1 MSLRALRVLVTAT
14 GSPGG
19 PRLVRALRENG
30 ERTLE
35 VIGTDISDHSAG
47 RFLCDEFHV
56 VPRGDDPAFAETL
69 AELAA
74 RTGVDCV
81 LPTSSSEV
89 LALAQGREHFAMP
102 LLVADAAGIA
112 RCQDKQATTIAATRA
127 GVPIPETHLVT
138 TPEEFRE
145 AAEALGYP
153 ALDVCMKPPTAK
165 GSRGFRILSANVD
178 RRYALLEAR
187 PGPLPLSVDEA
198 LEAIGSDDFPPLLVM
213 ELVTGPEHT
222 VDGIC
227 RDGRL
232 VLGHAKTRE
241 AMRAGLAMWF
251 ETLDRPELVEAADRL
266 AQELGLDWLVNVQF
280 IGDRL
285 LEINPRISTVIY
297 QEDLNLPYLAVR
309 HALAEISRDELAG
322 VASRVRTTRRVLRYY
337 EQVEW
342 DEPE

>member
-1 MSLRALRVLVTAT
+1 MRSLRVLVTAT

-30 ERTLE
+30 ERELT
-35 VIGTDISDHSAG
+35 VIGTDITDRSAG

-56 VPRGDDPAFAETL
+56 VPRGDDPAYAETL
-69 AELAA
+69 AALAERVGA
-74 RTGVDCV
+74 DCV

-89 LALAQGREHFAMP
+89 LALAQGRDHFAMP
-102 LLVADAAGIA
+102 LLVAGEAGIA
-112 RCQDKQATTIAATRA
+112 RCQDKQATTVAALAA
-127 GVPIPETHLVT
+127 GVPIPRTQLAR
-138 TPEEFRE
+138 TPDEFL
-145 AAEALGYP
+145 AAAVLLGYP
-153 ALDVCMKPPTAK
+153 ERDVCMKPPTAK
-165 GSRGFRILSANVD
+165 GSRGFRILSAHVD
-178 RRYALLEAR
+178 RRFALLEAR

-198 LEAIGSDDFPPLLVM
+198 LEAIGPDDFPPLLVM

-227 RDGRL
+227 RDGKL

-251 ETLDRPELVEAADRL
+251 ETVDRPDLVDAAGRL

-285 LEINPRISTVIY
+285 LEINPRISTVMY
-297 QEDLNLPYLAVR
+297 QEDLNLPYLAIR
-309 HALAEISRDELAG
+309 HALGEISREELGAMN
-322 VASRVRTTRRVLRYY
+322 ALARPTRRVLRYY

-342 DEPE
+342 DEPA

>member
-1 MSLRALRVLVTAT
+1 M
-14 GSPGG
+14 
-19 PRLVRALRENG
+19 RALRENG

-35 VIGTDISDHSAG
+35 VIGTDITDRSAG
-47 RFLCDEFHV
+47 RFLCDAFHV
-56 VPRGDDPAFAETL
+56 VPRGDDPTFAETL
-69 AELAA
+69 AQLAA
-74 RTGVDCV
+74 RERVDCV

-89 LALAQGREHFAMP
+89 LALAQGREHFSMP
-102 LLVADAAGIA
+102 LLVADADGIA
-112 RCQDKQATTIAATRA
+112 RCQDKQATTVAAIAA
-127 GVPIPETHLVT
+127 GVPIPTTFLVRG
-138 TPEEFRE
+138 PDEFRD
-145 AAEALGYP
+145 AAAQLGYP
-153 ALDVCMKPPTAK
+153 DNDICMKPPTAK

-178 RRYALLEAR
+178 RRFALLEAR

-198 LEAIGSDDFPPLLVM
+198 LDAIGSDGFPPLLVM

-251 ETLDRPELVEAADRL
+251 ETVDRPDLVDAADRL
-266 AQELGLDWLVNVQF
+266 VHELGLDWLVNVQF

-309 HALAEISRDELAG
+309 HALGEISRDELA
-322 VASRVRTTRRVLRYY
+322 ALRSRARTTRRVLRYY

-342 DEPE
+342 DEPR

>member
-1 MSLRALRVLVTAT
+1 MRPLRVLVTAT

-35 VIGTDISDHSAG
+35 VIGTDITDGSAG

-56 VPRGDDPAFAETL
+56 VPRGDDPAFAATL
-69 AELAA
+69 AELAERA
-74 RTGVDCV
+74 GADCV

-89 LALAQGREHFAMP
+89 LSLARGREHFSMP
-102 LLVADAAGIA
+102 LLVADAEGIA
-112 RCQDKQATTIAATRA
+112 RCQDKQATTVAATNA
-127 GVPIPETHLVT
+127 GVAIPETHLAC
-138 TPEEFRE
+138 TPDEFRA
-145 AAEALGYP
+145 AAETLGYP
-153 ALDVCMKPPTAK
+153 GTDICMKPPTAK

-178 RRYALLEAR
+178 RRFALLEAR

-198 LEAIGSDDFPPLLVM
+198 LEAIGPDDFPPLLVM

-251 ETLDRPELVEAADRL
+251 ETVDRPEFVDAADRL

-285 LEINPRISTVIY
+285 LEINPRISTVMY

-309 HALAEISRDELAG
+309 HALGEISREELA
-322 VASRVRTTRRVLRYY
+322 SRNALVRPTRRVLRYY

-342 DEPE
+342 DEPG

>member
-1 MSLRALRVLVTAT
+1 VLVTAT

-30 ERTLE
+30 ERELS
-35 VIGTDISDHSAG
+35 VIGTDITDGSAG
-47 RFLCDEFHV
+47 RFLCDAFHV
-56 VPRGDDPAFAETL
+56 VPRGDDPAYAETL
-69 AELAA
+69 AALAE
-74 RTGVDCV
+74 REGVDCV

-89 LALAQGREHFAMP
+89 LSLAEGREHFAMP
-102 LLVADAAGIA
+102 LLVAGAEGIA
-112 RCQDKQATTIAATRA
+112 RCQDKAATVEAAARA
-127 GVPIPETHLVT
+127 GVPAPETHLT
-138 TPEEFRE
+138 RTPDEFRA
-145 AAEALGYP
+145 AAERLGYP
-153 ALDVCMKPPTAK
+153 ERDVCMKPPTAK

-178 RRYALLEAR
+178 RRFALLEAR

-198 LEAIGSDDFPPLLVM
+198 LEAIGPAGFPPLLVM
-213 ELVTGPEHT
+213 ELVGGPEHT

-251 ETLDRPELVEAADRL
+251 ETVDRPDLVAAANRL
-266 AQELGLDWLVNVQF
+266 VGELGLDWLVNVQF

-297 QEDLNLPYLAVR
+297 QD
-309 HALAEISRDELAG
+309 DELA
-322 VASRVRTTRRVLRYY
+322 ALESRVRPTRRALRYY

-342 DEPE
+342 DAPQ

>member
-1 MSLRALRVLVTAT
+1 MRAVRVLVTAT

-30 ERTLE
+30 ERELT
-35 VIGTDISDHSAG
+35 VIGTDITDGSAG
-47 RFLCDEFHV
+47 RFLCDAFHV
-56 VPRGDDPAFAETL
+56 VPRGDAPDYAETL
-69 AELAA
+69 AALAE
-74 RTGVDCV
+74 REGVDCV

-89 LALAQGREHFAMP
+89 LALAEGRDRFAMP
-102 LLVADAAGIA
+102 LLVAGAAGVA
-112 RCQDKQATTIAATRA
+112 RCQDKVATVAAAIAA
-127 GVPIPETHLVT
+127 GVAVPKTILAR
-138 TPEEFRE
+138 TPDEFLE
-145 AAEALGYP
+145 AASELGYP
-153 ALDVCMKPPTAK
+153 DTDVCMKPPTAK

-178 RRYALLEAR
+178 RRFALLEAR
-187 PGPLPLSVDEA
+187 PGPLPLSVEEA
-198 LEAIGSDDFPPLLVM
+198 LDAIGPDDFPPLLVM
-213 ELVTGPEHT
+213 ELVHGPEHT

-251 ETLDRPELVEAADRL
+251 ETVDRPDLVDAANRL
-266 AQELGLDWLVNVQF
+266 AGELGLDWLVNVQF

-285 LEINPRISTVIY
+285 LEINPRISTVMY

-309 HALAEISRDELAG
+309 HALGELSVDELA
-322 VASRVRTTRRVLRYY
+322 ALAPLVRTSRRVLRYY

-342 DEPE
+342 DSPS